1 VGTVYRAIDQRLGHT
16 VAVKQIWRSEDSLRA
31 AFEREAQLLA
41 GLRHRALPKVTDTF
55 IEPAGHFLVMEYVP
69 GDDLSVQMLRQQE
82 PLPVADLLRWADQL
96 LDVLTYLHRQDPPVI
111 HRDIKPHNL
120 KLNHQGDIILLD
132 FGLAKG
138 MPRCAT
144 AERSIDGY
152 TLSYASPEQL
162 RGGSTDARSDLYGLG
177 ATLYDLL
184 TAVKPVDARRRLAA
198 VAAGGPDPLQPLH
211 TLNPVVPSAL
221 ADIVHLALALAPE
234 DRFADAASMRLA
246 LHAAGGETTE
256 VLALTESHRPGS
268 PPNNLPAQLTSFVGR
283 EEEVAAVQQFLR
295 SDDIRLVTLTGPGG
309 IGKTRLALSVA
320 ARCLAHCRDGVF
332 FVSLAPI
339 REAHLVLPTVAQT
352 LGLRD
357 AFSTSILQNLQAH
370 IQKKSMLLVLDN
382 FEQVV
387 AAAPLVSDLLTACPH
402 LRILVTSREVLH
414 VRGEQEF
421 PLPALGVPDQTPLP
435 PLDELIQIEAIKLFV
450 QRAQAVKP
458 GFGLSNTNA
467 AAVVEI
473 CNQLEGLPLAIE
485 LAAAYCKFLSPQDI
499 LARLVDRLGFL
510 RSGTRDLPDRQR
522 TLRASIAWSYDL
534 LSVDEQA
541 LFRRLSMM
549 SGSFTLDAAE
559 ALCLRTGLV
568 DMLVIEGIASLIDKS
583 LLRPLES
590 PETEPRFLM
599 LQIIREFGLERL
611 AAEGEEAAVRAAH
624 AAYYYALV
632 QEARSHLWGAMLTE
646 WVARLNRELNNLR
659 AALST
664 YLAQED
670 GAERALW
677 MAGLLWR
684 FWEIRGYISEG
695 RTWLDRALERRAQVP
710 LSQQWI
716 ALHGAGNL
724 ASVQAEYAVAK
735 QHYQDS
741 LHVLQSLLAS
751 AQDAS
756 ERQQI
761 QHGLANTFVN
771 LGNLALVI
779 GMGEEAAL
787 YTQEAFALHQQANSK
802 IGLALATNNLARVK
816 QWQGEY
822 KEAER
827 MSRESLDR
835 YRELGDARGIGWNL
849 ERLGN
854 LARECGDPEQ
864 AARFYAEAQTLFED
878 LTNQADLVFLY
889 FDLGE
894 LARQQGED
902 EQAEAHYQASLKIAQ
917 ELMNK
922 REMANLFDRLA
933 ILACGGGRFAQ
944 AETLCDQSLSLH
956 QDVGNLLG
964 QSEAL
969 QTRGQIA
976 QAQQQISLAAARYVE
991 SLKLRV
997 QLGHRRGIADSLAAM
1012 AAIALEKASPRRAA
1026 RLLAAADR
1034 LRQAMGIAIPLSA
1047 RAAQAALCAAVR
1059 SALGGEAFAAA
1070 WVEGQT
1076 MSLDQA
1082 VVEAMAEE

>member
-1 VGTVYRAIDQRLGHT
+1 
-16 VAVKQIWRSEDSLRA
+16 
-31 AFEREAQLLA
+31 
-41 GLRHRALPKVTDTF
+41 
-55 IEPAGHFLVMEYVP
+55 
-69 GDDLSVQMLRQQE
+69 
-82 PLPVADLLRWADQL
+82 
-96 LDVLTYLHRQDPPVI
+96 
-111 HRDIKPHNL
+111 
-120 KLNHQGDIILLD
+120 
-132 FGLAKG
+132 
-138 MPRCAT
+138 
-144 AERSIDGY
+144 
-152 TLSYASPEQL
+152 
-162 RGGSTDARSDLYGLG
+162 
-177 ATLYDLL
+177 
-184 TAVKPVDARRRLAA
+184 
-198 VAAGGPDPLQPLH
+198 
-211 TLNPVVPSAL
+211 
-221 ADIVHLALALAPE
+221 
-234 DRFADAASMRLA
+234 
-246 LHAAGGETTE
+246 
-256 VLALTESHRPGS
+256 
-268 PPNNLPAQLTSFVGR
+268 
-283 EEEVAAVQQFLR
+283 
-295 SDDIRLVTLTGPGG
+295 
-309 IGKTRLALSVA
+309 
-320 ARCLAHCRDGVF
+320 
-332 FVSLAPI
+332 
-339 REAHLVLPTVAQT
+339 
-352 LGLRD
+352 
-357 AFSTSILQNLQAH
+357 
-370 IQKKSMLLVLDN
+370 
-382 FEQVV
+382 
-387 AAAPLVSDLLTACPH
+387 
-402 LRILVTSREVLH
+402 
-414 VRGEQEF
+414 
-421 PLPALGVPDQTPLP
+421 VPDQTPLP